1 MGIIK
6 KVTDALGEDGFN
18 LAKVAGQQFLGQ
30 NTDTQSAES
39 IPSGPAHFAPPPPS
53 PSGQVIAPPLV
64 YSAPASPP
72 ATPPMPP
79 GPNAT
84 ADVVEGLHKLGEMY
98 KAGLLTE
105 AEFIQAKSRLL
116 G

>member
-30 NTDTQSAES
+30 TTEEPSAGAT
-39 IPSGPAHFAPPPPS
+39 PSGPAHSAPPPPPTGS
-53 PSGQVIAPPLV
+53 AVPAGPSHSVAPPT
-64 YSAPASPP
+64 SIPASVSS
-72 ATPPMPP
+72 TVN
-79 GPNAT
+79 GSG
-84 ADVVEGLHKLGEMY
+84 DVVDGLHKLGEMY

-105 AEFIQAKSRLL
+105 DEFAQAKTRLL